1 MALKNLFD
9 MVKADRYTQDGR
21 EAIIKAQEAETEDA
35 TRRTYQ
41 IGEISQATG
50 LQKTANGWVKPKN
63 GKQPGAAS
71 KHDTD
76 PQTYIVK
83 KNDELRKM
91 YLNEKDPAKKE
102 AMKKALK
109 KQASMM
115 EPEPFSSTESKPD
128 ESARIA
134 ASKEARAKKSQ
145 ELGQKAAGDFA
156 KYKDLPPVQRKDA
169 LGAASHEGISIG
181 LTQRSM
187 EGMGWDLIQA
197 DDKVNVYGKPDGSK
211 AIMKHD
217 GKKITEVNYEAPG
230 SKPDAADQR
239 DQIGGEI
246 KGNLEAA
253 KYYFD
258 KANSFSPTDPSY
270 KTYMTKA
277 KQYNDEAKA
286 QADDNGFDFEE
297 MHNSGI
303 TQAVNKYAEEQ
314 SKPAAEKPERFDY
327 RSSLEKNPRDA
338 FSFKGT
344 VNHSIPINQYHY
356 DELQNLASFMRE
368 EKATYQNALKNRAQ
382 ALVDG
387 HKANGDWEPKK
398 EQALMDIAKAVGFDE
413 ELHKFIEEENRGY
426 DLGYSEDSAPSLSEI
441 VDRVYNIGEISE
453 KTGLQKTAQGWKPPK
468 ETKFGKVKQ
477 NKEGQWGV
485 QVKQGKGSDFLKHKS
500 EKEASRALANYT
512 AGYNTTERSKQD
524 PHSDQARQVKHWDK
538 EVEKIKKENRA
549 EGRAAHAAQFQ
560 KPTAAPK
567 LNQVEKVDG
576 ANRPYR
582 IKGTQF
588 YFDTPEEAE
597 TAIVAGT
604 RGEGKTYAKP
614 SSDPNI
620 NEIQNALGFKLD
632 SEYAGKY
639 SMDDFIKKTGK
650 DEYGVRVW
658 SFGTD
663 SKGTLIDTIVEGY
676 NKPDATIKKENGE
689 WRLHYTDRDGKKM
702 IVTPKGRE
710 WPTSDSAP
718 RQLTGD
724 CRIRIRKEKPALTG
738 DTKIRVRK

>member
-50 LQKTANGWVKPKN
+50 LQKTANGWVKPKS

-115 EPEPFSSTESKPD
+115 EPEPFSSTENKPD

-211 AIMKHD
+211 ATMKHD
-217 GKKITEVNYEAPG
+217 GKKITEVSYEGPG
-230 SKPDAADQR
+230 SKPAAQKKSQSVKSLKEYLTNNFWSQPEDFKNEMADAGWDVDEMTNEYAVISNEAGSQYEVRFADHGDGR
-239 DQIGGEI
+239 DLTM
-246 KGNLEAA
+246 K
-253 KYYFD
+253 
-258 KANSFSPTDPSY
+258 
-270 KTYMTKA
+270 
-277 KQYNDEAKA
+277 
-286 QADDNGFDFEE
+286 
-297 MHNSGI
+297 
-303 TQAVNKYAEEQ
+303 
-314 SKPAAEKPERFDY
+314 
-327 RSSLEKNPRDA
+327 
-338 FSFKGT
+338 SFKALY
-344 VNHSIPINQYHY
+344 I
-356 DELQNLASFMRE
+356 DEDDDDSL
-368 EKATYQNALKNRAQ
+368 
-382 ALVDG
+382 
-387 HKANGDWEPKK
+387 
-398 EQALMDIAKAVGFDE
+398 
-413 ELHKFIEEENRGY
+413 
-426 DLGYSEDSAPSLSEI
+426 EDSAPSLSEI

-453 KTGLQKTAQGWKPPK
+453 KTGLMKTANGWVKPPR
-468 ETKFGKVKQ
+468 
-477 NKEGQWGV
+477 NKEIQNAGKHAET
-485 QVKQGKGSDFLKHKS
+485 VKAAQK
-500 EKEASRALANYT
+500 A
-512 AGYNTTERSKQD
+512 
-524 PHSDQARQVKHWDK
+524 
-538 EVEKIKKENRA
+538 KKEEARKLQRA
-549 EGRAAHAAQFQ
+549 EGEANARAFQ
-560 KPTAAPK
+560 
-567 LNQVEKVDG
+567 EKVDKG
-576 ANRPYR
+576 EINPAAPVKRNEAEKVKHSDGTESYR

-588 YFDTPEEAE
+588 YFNTPEEAE
-597 TAIVAGT
+597 NAILAKNRGGT
-604 RGEGKTYAKP
+604 TYARP
-614 SSDPNI
+614 SQDTTVNNI
-620 NEIQNALGFKLD
+620 QESLGFKLD
-632 SEYAGKY
+632 TSYGGKH
-639 SMDDFIKKTGK
+639 SMDDFMKKIGEN
-650 DEYGVRVW
+650 EYAANVW

-663 SKGTLIDTIVEGY
+663 SKGTLINPLSETD
-676 NKPDATIKKENGE
+676 KPNATIKKENGE
-689 WRLHYTDRDGKKM
+689 WKLHYKDRDGKETV
-702 IVTPKGRE
+702 VTANGRQD
-710 WPTSDSAP
+710 PTRDSAP
-718 RQLTGD
+718 RVLTGD